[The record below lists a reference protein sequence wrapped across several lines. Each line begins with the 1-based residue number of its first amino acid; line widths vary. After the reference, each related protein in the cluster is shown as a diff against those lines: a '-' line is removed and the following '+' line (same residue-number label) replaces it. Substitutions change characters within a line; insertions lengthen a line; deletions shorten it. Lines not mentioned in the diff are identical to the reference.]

1 MLKKF
6 RHNKFQK
13 ALTLRKAD
21 EKRLIINKGFE
32 ESESFL
38 LLFDCTSEEKFNE
51 FSRIQ
56 SSLQIKNKIV
66 HAIGFHGLSALP
78 AWCKQSIHTAYIG
91 KNDIN
96 SSGIPSDD
104 LVEDSL
110 NTPFDVLID
119 LTYCMHPVFHWI
131 ITLSN
136 AYLKIGAGDNK
147 IQQKLDIYIDIP
159 NGKTQE
165 ELFSLATQY
174 QNMFQKK

>member
-1 MLKKF
+1 M
-6 RHNKFQK
+6 
-13 ALTLRKAD
+13 
-21 EKRLIINKGFE
+21 
-32 ESESFL
+32 
-38 LLFDCTSEEKFNE
+38 
-51 FSRIQ
+51 
-56 SSLQIKNKIV
+56 
-66 HAIGFHGLSALP
+66 P